1 MLEMFPSFMY
11 LVDKGLSS
19 WFLGWKSVGLKLQ
32 FCVNFSDT
40 TKANTM
46 KVQSHAYLS
55 AVSALVF
62 CLDRNM
68 LQLAL
73 LQN

>member
-11 LVDKGLSS
+11 LVNKGLYS
-19 WFLGWKSVGLKLQ
+19 WFLGWKSVGFKLE
-32 FCVNFSDT
+32 FCVNFYNT

-46 KVQSHAYLS
+46 KAQSHVYLS

-68 LQLAL
+68 LRLAL